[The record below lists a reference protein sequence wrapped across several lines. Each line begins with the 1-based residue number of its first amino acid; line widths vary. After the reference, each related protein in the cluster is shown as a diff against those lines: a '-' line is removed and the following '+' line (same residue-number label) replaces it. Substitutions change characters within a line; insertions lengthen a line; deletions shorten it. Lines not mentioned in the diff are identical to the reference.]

1 MSSPP
6 SKVPASGSDLGLPNT
21 PATTLSEHVFPAQN
35 HHHAHHQHQHTK
47 VPNSPPPTVSVNGGS
62 RTSSPVLSSSSSD
75 YVGASEARQ
84 GRSNQRYDVDIRLV
98 VGSVCI
104 VRDGRILL
112 ISASKKKEWILPKGG
127 WENDETVE
135 EGVQRETYEEAGI
148 YGTLGEPLTPM
159 TYETRKSKLKKAS
172 SNVDVDSSCE
182 LTTDVLSSA
191 LSSSTPAVI
200 STATT
205 PAKTATVCRGYFYPL
220 YVSEVLDKWPEDG
233 RHRQIVSIDEA
244 IKAVVRP
251 ELKLVLQEVK
261 DKKLHLVGP
270 CK

>member
-1 MSSPP
+1 
-6 SKVPASGSDLGLPNT
+6 
-21 PATTLSEHVFPAQN
+21 
-35 HHHAHHQHQHTK
+35 
-47 VPNSPPPTVSVNGGS
+47 
-62 RTSSPVLSSSSSD
+62 
-75 YVGASEARQ
+75 
-84 GRSNQRYDVDIRLV
+84 
-98 VGSVCI
+98 
-104 VRDGRILL
+104 
-112 ISASKKKEWILPKGG
+112 
-127 WENDETVE
+127 
-135 EGVQRETYEEAGI
+135 
-148 YGTLGEPLTPM
+148 M